1 LTHSGTQLRV
11 YPLTEQGQR
20 MDALDSEMVRHTGD
34 KFEIELHGHSS
45 GLLTVP
51 MGISPWY
58 ELVFN

>member
-1 LTHSGTQLRV
+1 
-11 YPLTEQGQR
+11 